1 RSYLLPGRNQDLFSC
16 PDVLTRSPAGKISLP
31 STILQSYDL
40 GGQRGIRNIWP
51 RYYDDCH
58 AVAYVIDAD
67 DGERLSEGWEVFDT
81 VLSAPQMLDYPC
93 CCWPTNKTRHKVC
106 QWRRYDMTPR
116 IGISERLRAHAV
128 TGMETEMRRGESV
141 IASLDVSRHDSCRTR
156 SLKRTSRLV
165 RRDDRDWG
173 RSELVILPL
182 HRRRTPHLVPSLLE
196 LSIIVVYLYSSFTY
210 PNSNSIIY

>member
-1 RSYLLPGRNQDLFSC
+1 
-16 PDVLTRSPAGKISLP
+16 GKISLP

-58 AVAYVIDAD
+58 ALPMLLTPTTESV
-67 DGERLSEGWEVFDT
+67 
-81 VLSAPQMLDYPC
+81 SAKAGKYSIPYSPLPRCLDYPC

-141 IASLDVSRHDSCRTR
+141 
-156 SLKRTSRLV
+156 
-165 RRDDRDWG
+165 
-173 RSELVILPL
+173 
-182 HRRRTPHLVPSLLE
+182 
-196 LSIIVVYLYSSFTY
+196 
-210 PNSNSIIY
+210 